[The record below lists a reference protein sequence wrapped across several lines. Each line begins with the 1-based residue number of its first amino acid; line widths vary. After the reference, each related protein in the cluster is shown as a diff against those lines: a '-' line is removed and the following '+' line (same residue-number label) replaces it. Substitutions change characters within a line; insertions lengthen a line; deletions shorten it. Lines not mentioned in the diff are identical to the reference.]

1 MMERLQMAQYGIQMF
16 PTKLSIISQPPAQ
29 SASYSLSFDGTDD
42 YIDLRDD
49 PSGEATFPA
58 ALPIGNAARTIS
70 AWIRPADITSTG
82 FRQIFG
88 YGNIA
93 THHAFFFI
101 HKDDT
106 IMMSSYS
113 QYVATS
119 SSCLSLNTWH
129 HVVVTYDGGN
139 PGTVKLYENADEV
152 GDGTVNDPYVLNT
165 YVGNVTPNIG
175 RNGNNDGE
183 VFNGNIDEVGVWDVA
198 LDADAITTIYGS
210 GTPID
215 LTSDDGNYDNSDNLI
230 GYWKFNEGSGTS
242 AGETTGTTNIFDG
255 TISGAAYDTEVPP
268 N

>member
-1 MMERLQMAQYGIQMF
+1 
-16 PTKLSIISQPPAQ
+16 
-29 SASYSLSFDGTDD
+29 YSLSFDGTDD

-49 PSGEATFPA
+49 PTGDATFPA

-82 FRQIFG
+82 FRQIFC
-88 YGNIA
+88 YGHNA
-93 THHAFFFI
+93 THLAFYFI
-101 HKDDT
+101 HFDDK
-106 IMMSSYS
+106 IRMSSYS

-129 HVVVTYDGGN
+129 HVVVTYDGGS

-152 GDGTVNDPYVLNT
+152 GDGTVNGSGVLNT
-165 YVGNVTPNIG
+165 YVVGGGNVLPSIG
-175 RNGNNDGE
+175 RNGNSGGE